1 MSRMGEEEPHALS
14 PVCRLAHMDSLKVL
28 RPEAG
33 NASWPSP
40 DRSQPVS
47 RRLFAAGQ
55 NSPPPARGCRSG
67 KWLREHADPP
77 WLPADFTLFP
87 LSDIRPASLAPVGLH
102 AILHLPLELNNHLA
116 NAW

>member
-1 MSRMGEEEPHALS
+1 MSRMGEEEPYALS

-28 RPEAG
+28 GPEAG

-55 NSPPPARGCRSG
+55 NSPLPARGCRSG

-77 WLPADFTLFP
+77 WLPVDFTLFP
-87 LSDIRPASLAPVGLH
+87 LSGIRPASLAPVRLP

-116 NAW
+116 IAW